1 MATYTIWSKDK
12 IQLMLP
18 IWECFQEAVVCAVTD
33 PAYRELL
40 LAVTLAEPW
49 FVCDPRVGRELK

>member
-18 IWECFQEAVVCAVTD
+18 IWECFQEAVVCTV
-33 PAYRELL
+33 PAYHELL

>member
-18 IWECFQEAVVCAVTD
+18 IWECFQEAVVCTV

-40 LAVTLAEPW
+40 LAVTLAESW
-49 FVCDPRVGRELK
+49 FVCDPHVGRKLK

>member
-18 IWECFQEAVVCAVTD
+18 IWECFQEAVVCTV

-40 LAVTLAEPW
+40 LAVTLAESW